1 MWVPL
6 STTAPARGSRGGTPW
21 SSRVIQLCTS
31 RDIVIVFAMEKECVC
46 YTVPAEF
53 HPDENCWMPGY
64 CEYCESIDL
73 NKIDDSNDSNDDVL
87 PK

>member
-1 MWVPL
+1 
-6 STTAPARGSRGGTPW
+6 
-21 SSRVIQLCTS
+21 
-31 RDIVIVFAMEKECVC
+31 MEKECVC